1 MKQPRTIELLS
12 PAKNADI
19 AIAAI
24 QHGADAVYIGPDRF
38 GARSSA
44 GNSVADIAR
53 AVDYAHRFNARVYAT
68 VNTILFDNELRDAE
82 RLIRDLYAIDVDA
95 LIVQDMGILRLDI
108 PPIALHASTQC
119 DTRTVEKAR
128 FLEAVGFSQIVLAR
142 ELTMDEISD
151 IRKATTM
158 PLECFVHGALCVSY
172 SGRCH
177 ASCALRGRSA
187 NRGECAQLCRLPYDL
202 IDGNGNTLFRQKHLL
217 SLRDF
222 NQADRLEALLSAGV
236 SSFKIEGRLK
246 DVAYVKNVT
255 AAYSQRLNEICAAH
269 PDLYRRR
276 TSGNCVYS
284 FEADAAKSFNRGF
297 THYFFDTRKAPGK
310 LSSPDTPKSIG
321 EPLGKVKAI
330 HGNTIVI
337 DTQKPIANGD
347 GLIFFDNDTLVGF
360 RANSVSGHSV
370 TPFERIRI
378 AKGTPVRR
386 NFDKQFNDALDNEKS
401 AIRLIDV
408 DIKCW
413 QVANGIATEISDDRG
428 NRVVVRHN
436 IDPVPAQTD
445 QENARHKVFSKL
457 GNTVYRLRSLDNGD
471 TRMMFIPASTLTAIR
486 RDAVE
491 ALDRAIRLRHRYD
504 HRRQEQQ
511 VAYVS
516 DRLFFADNVAN
527 RLAQKFYEEHGV
539 TEIAP
544 AMETSGKSKAGD
556 ILMTTR
562 FCLRREYGRCLRT
575 PEGKKWDKNL
585 TLTSGNIA
593 MAVEFDCTNCEM
605 HLLHK

>member
-177 ASCALRGRSA
+177 ASCALRERSA

-202 IDGNGNTLFRQKHLL
+202 IDGNGNTLFHQKHLL

-222 NQADRLEALLSAGV
+222 NQADHLEALLGAGV

-255 AAYSQRLNEICAAH
+255 AVYSQRLNEICAAH

-276 TSGNCVYS
+276 ASGNCVYS
-284 FEADAAKSFNRGF
+284 FEADATKSFNRGF

-378 AKGTPVRR
+378 AKGTLVRR

-401 AIRLIDV
+401 AVRFIDV

-413 QVANGIATEISDDRG
+413 QVADGIATEISDDRG
-428 NRVVVRHN
+428 NRVVVCHN

-527 RLAQKFYEEHGV
+527 RLAQKFYEEHKV

>member
-222 NQADRLEALLSAGV
+222 NQADRLEALLDAGV

-276 TSGNCVYS
+276 ANGNCVYS

-297 THYFFDTRKAPGK
+297 THYFFDTRKAPGR

-370 TPFERIRI
+370 SPFERIRI

-401 AIRLIDV
+401 AVRLIDV

-413 QVANGIATEISDDRG
+413 QVADGIATEISDDRG

-575 PEGKKWDKNL
+575 PEGKKWDKDL

-593 MAVEFDCTNCEM
+593 MAVEFDCANCEM